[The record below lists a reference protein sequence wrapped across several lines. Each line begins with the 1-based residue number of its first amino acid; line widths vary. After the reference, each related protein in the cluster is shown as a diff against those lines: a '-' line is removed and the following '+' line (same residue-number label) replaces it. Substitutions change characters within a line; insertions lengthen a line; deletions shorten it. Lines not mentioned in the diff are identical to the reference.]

1 MKTPKDYLFNIPV
14 WMREDKDFSFVF
26 SEISKIYIDIQQTKE
41 DIINSFSLD
50 NLAKYDSSLE
60 TIASYFG
67 INRNHYLPM
76 GNRVVSVNMHNGSY
90 EYEENVPINIR
101 LTNETMLRMLKFKLL
116 KSNFDGTR
124 KNLLDNYSS
133 LFRGDRNVIQFL
145 EGILV
150 NDTTGAVLPMLNL
163 NMTLNDDSQS
173 FLDEATLFLNGA
185 YQFNYLGVVTRYSL
199 GGQTIELIWDKSKWD
214 KAKYE
219 V

>member
-14 WMREDKDFSFVF
+14 WMREDKEFSYVF
-26 SEISKIYIDIQQTKE
+26 SEISKIFIDIQQTKE
-41 DIINSFSLD
+41 DIINSLTLD
-50 NLAKYDSSLE
+50 NLSNFDSSLE
-60 TIASYFG
+60 IIASYFG

-76 GNRVVSVNMHNGSY
+76 GNRVISVNVQDSSY
-90 EYEENVPINIR
+90 KYIQCPINIR
-101 LTNETMLRMLKFKLL
+101 LTNETMLRMIKFKLL

-124 KNLLDNYSS
+124 KNLLDNYNS

-150 NDTTGAVLPMLNL
+150 NDTTGKVLPMLNL
-163 NMTLNDDSQS
+163 NMTLNDNSQS